1 MRVNVIKKNAKESL
15 KVWLAIEFVVKMH
28 FKDTKEAT
36 QQNVTLFFQVL
47 FTKVKPTSRYDVTE
61 RLRYDVT
68 GLELTVWP
76 ETFS

>member
-1 MRVNVIKKNAKESL
+1 MKK
-15 KVWLAIEFVVKMH
+15 
-28 FKDTKEAT
+28 AT

-61 RLRYDVT
+61 HLRYDVT

-76 ETFS
+76 EIFSKFAVTNAG